1 MPFQRPADCENV
13 RMRSADFRLTANE
26 SLDFNRNFNRNF
38 LITIS
43 LRALDDRLVAETA
56 PYPGIIYLAGSDLD
70 SVRAPAL
77 AGWMG
82 ISIQTTSNR
91 QIPLVASD
99 AEFICL
105 LE

>member
-1 MPFQRPADCENV
+1 MPFQRPADRENV
-13 RMRSADFRLTANE
+13 RMCSADFRLTANE

-70 SVRAPAL
+70 SVRAPAQL
-77 AGWMG
+77 AEVTAKIRWSTLTQRGE
-82 ISIQTTSNR
+82 
-91 QIPLVASD
+91 ASR
-99 AEFICL
+99 L
-105 LE
+105 HV